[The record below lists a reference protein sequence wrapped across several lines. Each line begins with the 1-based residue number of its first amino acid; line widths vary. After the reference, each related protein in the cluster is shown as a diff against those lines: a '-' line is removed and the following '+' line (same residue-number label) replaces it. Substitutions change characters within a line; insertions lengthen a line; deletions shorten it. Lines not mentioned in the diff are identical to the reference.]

1 MPGSFRPKN
10 PDEMFK
16 KRNDAKDGRTGTNGF
31 GTKGFNRGTTAGGPA
46 GGPAIRPA
54 ECVVTKFVVAKI
66 WLRGQNEGGM
76 KQRLLLI
83 AALLLPVWLLP
94 DVNCSS
100 RAAAPAASSPKG
112 IEPARGAEPAKSGEP
127 AGAPPAT
134 PTPQPD
140 LFASTVRPIL
150 LERCAPCHEP
160 GGKMYEQLPFD
171 NADVVASH
179 SSGVLKRMK
188 TPDERAAI
196 EKWLA
201 SQPKG

>member
-1 MPGSFRPKN
+1 
-10 PDEMFK
+10 MFK
-16 KRNDAKDGRTGTNGF
+16 KRNDAGDARTGANGF
-31 GTKGFNRGTTAGGPA
+31 GTKGFLCGTTAGGPA
-46 GGPAIRPA
+46 GRPEIRPD
-54 ECVVTKFVVAKI
+54 ERVLTKFVGAKTR
-66 WLRGQNEGGM
+66 LRAQNEGGM

-112 IEPARGAEPAKSGEP
+112 VEP

-140 LFASTVRPIL
+140 LFAATVRPIL

-160 GGKMYEQLPFD
+160 GGKMYERLPFD
-171 NADVVASH
+171 NADAVAAH

-188 TPDERAAI
+188 TPDERAAV